1 MVAAVITGATS
12 PTPGAKMTTALTSTT
27 LIMIFSSKRWVFK
40 TSRNE
45 SSIKYKESLFAY
57 GHFFPPFPA
66 EAVPRHQSAQQEVS
80 AALAPR
86 FAVWSECGLS
96 YEHHPSSQRDRTAG
110 LVHWFLPPHS
120 LYRSDPSCHH
130 RSSYHLQV

>member
-12 PTPGAKMTTALTSTT
+12 PTPGVKMTTASTLMT

-40 TSRNE
+40 TSQKD
-45 SSIKYKESLFAY
+45 SITYEESLFACA
-57 GHFFPPFPA
+57 HFSPLFPA

-96 YEHHPSSQRDRTAG
+96 YERHPCSQRDCATSLFRC
-110 LVHWFLPPHS
+110 FLPPHS
-120 LYRSDPSCHH
+120 LHRSDIFYHH
-130 RSSYHLQV
+130 RSSNHHQV